1 MRIGLENLPSI
12 ICCNIGVWEPVKNGP
27 VIVLAQSMLYDAA
40 CLKFTTSCFSGNSA
54 DSPAGS
60 KRAAPERY
68 RNHWFHEGPICESLE
83 KLDFIMVM
91 DRAYGKIERLDRDKA
106 DGQSFVILSLCCSNG
121 CLMVHS
127 TLFPVMQSF
136 LLFALLA

>member
-1 MRIGLENLPSI
+1 MGASEEWPSYRFGAEHAVRCGLPQ
-12 ICCNIGVWEPVKNGP
+12 VHYF
-27 VIVLAQSMLYDAA
+27 M
-40 CLKFTTSCFSGNSA
+40 FSGNSA

-60 KRAAPERY
+60 KQAAPERY

>member
-1 MRIGLENLPSI
+1 MAQLSFWRRSCYTMR
-12 ICCNIGVWEPVKNGP
+12 
-27 VIVLAQSMLYDAA
+27 LASSSRLHVFQGTQPIA
-40 CLKFTTSCFSGNSA
+40 
-54 DSPAGS
+54 PAGF

-68 RNHWFHEGPICESLE
+68 RNHWFHDGPICESLE

-91 DRAYGKIERLDRDKA
+91 DRACGKIERLDRDKA
-106 DGQSFVILSLCCSNG
+106 DGQSFVILSSCCSNG